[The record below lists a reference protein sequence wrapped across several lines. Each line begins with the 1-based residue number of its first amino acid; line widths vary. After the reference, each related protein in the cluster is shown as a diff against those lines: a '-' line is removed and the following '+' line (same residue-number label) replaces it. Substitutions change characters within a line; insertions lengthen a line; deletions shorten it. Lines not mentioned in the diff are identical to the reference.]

1 MSSQTGATSHHHY
14 NPDWLSDDALV
25 GSFVARQAEFTFLR
39 DELAR
44 IPLSGSPQHYLLV
57 GVRGAGKTTL
67 LKRLAVAIRQEA
79 ELANHLIALSFPEE
93 LYQIKDLADFWWAC
107 CEALADELD
116 RLHKTS
122 QADEVLAQ
130 VEQSKK
136 ALSAS
141 KNLAERNEAG
151 FALLQSTCSA
161 LKLRPVLLVDN
172 LDMVFQRIDKSGRK
186 LKNPHATAYWALRE
200 QLSTTTAPIV
210 IGGSVRLSEPF
221 TGYDKAFY
229 DFFIPKRLS
238 KLGVAEVRQVLERL
252 ADAQGAPEVK
262 ARLNERRSRLDTL
275 YDLTGGNPRAIG
287 LIFQLLRQSPSGR
300 AVEDFE
306 RLMDITTPYYKARFE
321 DLPEQAQV
329 VMHALAVRRPGDAAG
344 SSLRF
349 GHTAAEL
356 ATHTGLATTS
366 VSAQLDSMDKEGLIE
381 KSSNHGRT
389 QYRIAEQLFR
399 LWLQMR
405 GSRRIRQN
413 VLGLTAFLE
422 AMFSAEELSASLS
435 DPSKAAPL
443 SEARYAMAVADA
455 DHAQHIRGGMQA
467 RGVDNVMQHIEA
479 NGGEFEQYIG
489 NDDLSADLSA
499 LITLRQKLKKC
510 KIQDLS
516 DAEQEALIG
525 SVDLKLTQ
533 KEHYVKLVCESG
545 SATNALA
552 QVRDHLARERQD
564 LLHYGMKDADI
575 KPFFHARSLAL
586 LPLPF
591 LTPPDVVAAMPMAVD
606 TKAFNAMIWRIVGL
620 RHRIKFKD
628 EAAASAWLEW
638 GKTNTRSATSTDM
651 ANVAGGMRLSGCL
664 NSARQALDSAFS
676 KGESARAW
684 FDMAALNVANK
695 GDLRLA
701 EDQYRKAIELD
712 PRDTMP
718 WNNLGNLL
726 KAAKRIDEAENAYR
740 KAIELDPV
748 YAMPWRNLGNLLRDT
763 KRIDEAESAYRKAI
777 ELDPVN
783 VMPWRNLG
791 NLLRE
796 AKRLDEAETV
806 YRNAIEMDSN
816 VAVYWNNLGY
826 VLKDKK
832 RLDEAESA
840 CRKAIELNSFDATP
854 WNTLGNVLSD
864 AKRLDEAES
873 AYRRA
878 IELDTAYAMP
888 WNNLGNALV
897 EKKRL
902 DEAERA
908 YRKAI
913 ELSPVYAMPW
923 NNLGTLMGQVNRL
936 DEAVIALKTA
946 RNLDDNWHPY
956 WLSKLVD
963 VQTQICTQKALRSL
977 EEGQEAVLRDLLLG
991 LQNDSPDLSAA
1002 FASTHF
1008 VEAFLAPVLKQGQH
1022 AELVLGLLREMNA
1035 EKFARPLLIAFEAA
1049 LSKRPEMLVEQEPE
1063 LQRAA
1068 QHMFDRLTAKPLT
1081 QAGPPAV

>member
-1 MSSQTGATSHHHY
+1 MSSKSGAIGHHHY
-14 NPDWLSDDALV
+14 NPDWLSDEALV
-25 GSFVARQAEFTFLR
+25 AGFVARQDEFTFLR

-44 IPLSGSPQHYLLV
+44 IPLSGSAQHYLLV

-122 QADEVLAQ
+122 QADQILAQ

-136 ALSAS
+136 ALHAS
-141 KNLAERNEAG
+141 KNQGERTESG
-151 FALLQSTCSA
+151 FALLQSTCAA

-200 QLSTTTAPIV
+200 QLSTTTSPIV

-238 KLGVAEVRQVLERL
+238 KLGVAEVRQLLERL
-252 ADAQGAPEVK
+252 ADSQGEPEVK
-262 ARLNERRSRLDTL
+262 ARLNERPSRLETL

-300 AVEDFE
+300 AIEDFE

-329 VMHALAVRRPGDAAG
+329 VMHALAVRRPSDAAG

-349 GHTAAEL
+349 GHTAAEI
-356 ATHTGLATTS
+356 ASHAGLATTS
-366 VSAQLDSMDKEGLIE
+366 VSAQLDNMDKEGLIE
-381 KSSNHGRT
+381 KSSSHGRT

-455 DHAQHIRGGMQA
+455 SHVQHMRGGMQA
-467 RGVDNVMQHIEA
+467 RGVDSVMQHIQAE
-479 NGGEFEQYIG
+479 GGEFDHYIG
-489 NDDLSADLSA
+489 NDDLSANLSA
-499 LITLRQKLKKC
+499 LITLRQQLIKC
-510 KIQDLS
+510 KTLDLS

-525 SVDLKLTQ
+525 SVDLTPAQ
-533 KEHYVKLVCESG
+533 KERYVKLLCDPGTVKE
-545 SATNALA
+545 ALV

-564 LLHYGMKDADI
+564 LLRYGMQAADLQL
-575 KPFFHARSLAL
+575 FFHVRSLAL
-586 LPLPF
+586 LPLPY
-591 LTPPDVVAAMPMAVD
+591 LTPADVTAAMPIARDEVV
-606 TKAFNAMIWRIVGL
+606 AFRAMVWRIVGL
-620 RHRIKFKD
+620 RNRIKFKD
-628 EAAASAWLEW
+628 EAAARAWLQW
-638 GKTNTRSATSTDM
+638 GEQNAKAASSTEL
-651 ANVAGGMRLSGCL
+651 ANIAGSMRLSGCL
-664 NSARQALDSAFS
+664 DASQQAIDRAFL

-684 FDMAALNVANK
+684 FDKAALNVANK

-701 EDQYRKAIELD
+701 EAQYHKAIELD
-712 PRDTMP
+712 PSDALP
-718 WNNLGNLL
+718 WNNLG
-726 KAAKRIDEAENAYR
+726 
-740 KAIELDPV
+740 
-748 YAMPWRNLGNLLRDT
+748 M
-763 KRIDEAESAYRKAI
+763 
-777 ELDPVN
+777 
-783 VMPWRNLG
+783 
-791 NLLRE
+791 
-796 AKRLDEAETV
+796 
-806 YRNAIEMDSN
+806 
-816 VAVYWNNLGY
+816 
-826 VLKDKK
+826 VLH
-832 RLDEAESA
+832 
-840 CRKAIELNSFDATP
+840 
-854 WNTLGNVLSD
+854 D
-864 AKRLDEAES
+864 AKRLDEAV
-873 AYRRA
+873 R
-878 IELDTAYAMP
+878 T
-888 WNNLGNALV
+888 
-897 EKKRL
+897 
-902 DEAERA
+902 
-908 YRKAI
+908 
-913 ELSPVYAMPW
+913 
-923 NNLGTLMGQVNRL
+923 
-936 DEAVIALKTA
+936 LKTA
-946 RNLDDNWHPY
+946 RGLDDNWHPY
-956 WLSKLVD
+956 CLGQLVD
-963 VQTQICTQKALRSL
+963 IQTQICTKKALEAL
-977 EEGQEAVLRDLLLG
+977 YEGQETVLRDLLLG
-991 LQNDSPDLSAA
+991 LQNDSADLSAA

-1008 VEAFLAPVLKQGQH
+1008 VEEFLAPVLKQRQH

-1049 LSKRPEMLVEQEPE
+1049 VSNRPEMLVELEPE
-1063 LQRAA
+1063 LQRATK
-1068 QHMFDRLTAKPLT
+1068 HMFDRLIAQQPNSQLT
-1081 QAGPPAV
+1081 LGKTRKG